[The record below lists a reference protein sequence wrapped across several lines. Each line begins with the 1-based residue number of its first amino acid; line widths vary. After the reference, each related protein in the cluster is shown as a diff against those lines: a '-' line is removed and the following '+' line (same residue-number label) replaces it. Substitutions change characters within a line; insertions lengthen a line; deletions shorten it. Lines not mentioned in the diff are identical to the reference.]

1 MALLSMTS
9 LSVTLA
15 LTFGEVFSIV
25 VGVVLAL
32 AGLALLLMGL
42 IAMTEKAVKQGAITS
57 GISLLV
63 LALGLWLIGLFG

>member
-1 MALLSMTS
+1 MIAAL
-9 LSVTLA
+9 VLA
-15 LTFGEVFSIV
+15 LSFGEVFSIV

-42 IAMTEKAVKQGAITS
+42 IAMTERAVKQGAVTA
-57 GISLLV
+57 GISVLV

>member
-1 MALLSMTS
+1 M
-9 LSVTLA
+9 TLA
-15 LTFGEVFSIV
+15 LSFGEVFSIV

-42 IAMTEKAVKQGAITS
+42 TAFSVIAITT